1 MRISN
6 QYTFYTSIQS
16 YTDGQSLLNKYNLQL
31 QTGQLIQHSFENAN
45 IYING
50 SRLEYEIANI
60 NQIMQGTQSA
70 QEMAKNTDTAL
81 KNITELLEKFKVLL
95 TKAASDGNTQ
105 TSREAIA
112 KELKLIKE
120 SIVNIANTSINGQY
134 LFAGSNTGVK
144 PFDKYGN
151 YTGNKD
157 NIFVVS
163 GSGTQIPYNVPGWD
177 LFFKPDTNENKVI
190 STNVSFVDN
199 RYDPKDSP
207 EQRKPLTEESKFS
220 HLIGQNYVQG
230 GGLDPDKDF
239 EYSDSKLK
247 FPSTAMYIQGVRPDG
262 TSFKAT
268 INVDSESTIG
278 DVLENIGQL
287 YGNTDTNK
295 VVEVTMNDSG
305 QIEIKNLK
313 DGNSS
318 LDFHAVALT
327 PQVQD
332 KQQLEDLNA
341 AAEAAGMSKD
351 DVTNAIM
358 QAAHNG
364 DLNNITNPV
373 NVTIGGQNFE
383 LNLHQTDF
391 IKSNVN
397 GNKTNGAE
405 YDVAFEKN
413 GNTVTGN
420 VSQMIKGTSEY
431 ATESTKLSEVIAN
444 SNGSMDGQSLQMSIT
459 SKNGQTYNVT
469 FDLENSMVR
478 YQDPNNPGET
488 IDFPITHSQ
497 YNEATGTASGMQT
510 RPEDITYGQL
520 NDIIGMFASGNVPTA
535 DINPNA
541 NGTINNDDFQT
552 IQQNISN
559 SKDSVEV
566 NMDYKGRISI
576 TDKFS
581 TNTNIGVTIKDANS
595 NSGFPTT
602 GGQVASG
609 PNFVFS
615 ANNSLTIDEPNVDLI
630 KDLDQMIDAVLSGNM
645 RADSEG
651 SDPRNTG
658 LQGALERIDH
668 LQDHV
673 RKLQTTIGAYTNS
686 IEETNKRMTFLNL
699 NVSSIKSTVTDADY
713 GQTYM
718 QFMQT
723 MISYQAMLS
732 ATSKISQMSLLNYM

>member
-6 QYTFYTSIQS
+6 QYTFYTSIQN

-60 NQIMQGTQSA
+60 NQVIQGTQSA
-70 QEMAKNTDTAL
+70 QEMSKNTDTAL

-95 TKAASDGNTQ
+95 TKAASDGNSQ

-163 GSGTQIPYNVPGWD
+163 GSGTEIPYNIPGWD
-177 LFFKPDTNENKVI
+177 LIFKPDTNENKVI

-199 RYDPKDSP
+199 RYGKD
-207 EQRKPLTEESKFS
+207 ENDKRKFLDENSQFS
-220 HLIGQNYVQG
+220 HLIGQNYVQNG
-230 GGLDPDKDF
+230 KLDPDKNFDPHY
-239 EYSDSKLK
+239 EEKLP

-268 INVDSESTIG
+268 INVGPEDKIG
-278 DVLENIGQL
+278 DVLNNIGKL
-287 YGNTDTNK
+287 YGNTESNK
-295 VVEVTMNDSG
+295 VVDVTINDSG

-313 DGNSS
+313 DGSSS
-318 LDFHAVALT
+318 LDFHAVGMT
-327 PQVQD
+327 PQLRDPEQI
-332 KQQLEDLNA
+332 KQLSEA
-341 AAEAAGMSKD
+341 AQAAGMSMAQ
-351 DVTNAIM
+351 VTDRIM
-358 QAAHNG
+358 QAAHGGN
-364 DLNNITNPV
+364 LNNTRSP
-373 NVTIGGQNFE
+373 VTIEINGENFTVDIYK
-383 LNLHQTDF
+383 TDF
-391 IKSNVN
+391 VKSNIN
-397 GNKTNGAE
+397 GQKTNGAE
-405 YDVAFEKN
+405 YDVAFEKD
-413 GNTVTGN
+413 GNKVFGN
-420 VSQMIKGTSEY
+420 VSQVIKGTSDY
-431 ATESTKLSEVIAN
+431 ATESTKLSQVIAN
-444 SNGSMDGQSLQMSIT
+444 SNGSMDGQRLQMEIT
-459 SKNGQTYNVT
+459 SKSGQTYNVT
-469 FDLENSMVR
+469 IDLENSMVSFNR
-478 YQDPNNPGET
+478 PDNGTLVQIPFMNTDPNNP
-488 IDFPITHSQ
+488 
-497 YNEATGTASGMQT
+497 NNVVGTSS
-510 RPEDITYGQL
+510 EDITYGQL
-520 NDIIGMFASGNVPTA
+520 NDIIGMIASDNIPQNSLA
-535 DINPNA
+535 PANA
-541 NGTINNDDFQT
+541 NNFREYQRLV
-552 IQQNISN
+552 SN
-559 SKDSVEV
+559 SRDSVEV
-566 NMDYKGRISI
+566 NMDYKGRITV

-581 TNTNIGVTIKDANS
+581 TNTNIGITIKDRNS
-595 NSGFPTT
+595 NAGFPPA
-602 GGQVASG
+602 GQVTSG
-609 PNFVFS
+609 SNFVFS

-630 KDLDQMIDAVLSGNM
+630 KDLDKMIDAVLSGNM

-673 RKLQTTIGAYTNS
+673 RKLQTTIGSYTNS

>member
-95 TKAASDGNTQ
+95 TKAASDGNSQ

-220 HLIGQNYVQG
+220 HLIGQNYVQNG
-230 GGLDPDKDF
+230 KLDPDKHF
-239 EYSDSKLK
+239 DSNYDEKLP

-268 INVDSESTIG
+268 INVGPDDKIG
-278 DVLENIGQL
+278 DVLENIGKL
-287 YGNTDTNK
+287 YGNTEGNK

-318 LDFHAVALT
+318 LDFHAVAMT
-327 PQVQD
+327 PQMRDEEQIKAL
-332 KQQLEDLNA
+332 KQA
-341 AAEAAGMSKD
+341 ADAEGISMAQ
-351 DVTNAIM
+351 VTDRIM
-358 QAAHNG
+358 QAAHGGN
-364 DLNNITNPV
+364 LNNTRSP
-373 NVTIGGQNFE
+373 VTIEVGGENFTVDIYK
-383 LNLHQTDF
+383 TDF
-391 IKSNVN
+391 IKSNIN
-397 GNKTNGAE
+397 GNKTNGAD
-405 YDVAFEKN
+405 YDVAFEKD

-444 SNGSMDGQSLQMSIT
+444 SNGSMAGQSLQMEIT

-469 FDLENSMVR
+469 IDLENSMVR
-478 YQDPNNPGET
+478 YQDPNNPNET

-497 YNEATGTASGMQT
+497 YNEATGTASGVQT

-535 DINPNA
+535 TINA
-541 NGTINNDDFQT
+541 NNGVVNDADFQT

-581 TNTNIGVTIKDANS
+581 TNTNIGLTIKDTNS
-595 NSGFPTT
+595 NANFPRPGEVTT
-602 GGQVASG
+602 GS
-609 PNFVFS
+609 NFVFS

>member
-95 TKAASDGNTQ
+95 TKAASDGNSQ

-134 LFAGSNTGVK
+134 LFAGSNTGIK

-163 GSGTQIPYNVPGWD
+163 GSGTEIPYNVPGWD

-199 RYDPKDSP
+199 RYGKD
-207 EQRKPLTEESKFS
+207 EADKRKFLDEESQFS
-220 HLIGQNYVQG
+220 HLIGQNYIQNG
-230 GGLDPDKDF
+230 KLDPDKNFNKD
-239 EYSDSKLK
+239 YDDKLP

-268 INVDSESTIG
+268 INVGPEDKIG
-278 DVLENIGQL
+278 DVLNNIGKL
-287 YGNTDTNK
+287 YGNTETNK
-295 VVEVTMNDSG
+295 VVDVTMNDSG

-318 LDFHAVALT
+318 LDFHAVAMT
-327 PQVQD
+327 PQMRDEEQI
-332 KQQLEDLNA
+332 KEIAA
-341 AAEAAGMSKD
+341 AAEREGITMEQ
-351 DVTNAIM
+351 VTNRIM

-364 DLNNITNPV
+364 NLNNTRSP
-373 NVTIGGQNFE
+373 VTIQVNGENFTVDIYK
-383 LNLHQTDF
+383 TDF
-391 IKSNVN
+391 VKSNIN
-397 GNKTNGAE
+397 GKKTNGAE
-405 YDVAFEKN
+405 YDVAFEKD
-413 GNTVTGN
+413 GNKVFGN
-420 VSQMIKGTSEY
+420 VSQVIKGTSDY
-431 ATESTKLSEVIAN
+431 ATESTKLSQVIAN
-444 SNGSMDGQSLQMSIT
+444 SNGSMDNQQLRMEIT
-459 SKNGQTYNVT
+459 SKSGQTYNVT
-469 FDLENSMVR
+469 VNLENSLVGITRPDGTLIQIPFMNT
-478 YQDPNNPGET
+478 DPNNPNSISVT
-488 IDFPITHSQ
+488 
-497 YNEATGTASGMQT
+497 N
-510 RPEDITYGQL
+510 PEDITYGQL
-520 NDIIGMFASGNVPTA
+520 NDIIGMIASDNIPQATLA
-535 DINPNA
+535 PANA
-541 NGTINNDDFQT
+541 NNFREYQRLV
-552 IQQNISN
+552 SN
-559 SKDSVEV
+559 SRDSVEV
-566 NMDYKGRISI
+566 NMDYKGRITV

-581 TNTNIGVTIKDANS
+581 TNTNIGVTIKDRNS
-595 NSGFPTT
+595 NAGFPPA
-602 GGQVASG
+602 GQVTSG
-609 PNFVFS
+609 SNFVFS